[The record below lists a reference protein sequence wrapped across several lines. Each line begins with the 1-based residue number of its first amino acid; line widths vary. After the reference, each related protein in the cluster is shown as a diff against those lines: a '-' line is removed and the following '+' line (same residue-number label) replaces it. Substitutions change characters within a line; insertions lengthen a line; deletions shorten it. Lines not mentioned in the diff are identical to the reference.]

1 MLRMT
6 RWALVALALGLGWP
20 KLSAACSFAAEPAR
34 PIECAVSVALSVTV
48 DGAALF
54 PRNRTQAD
62 SLEQRL
68 RAEAIRKLGE
78 NRIAIDPEGHDF
90 RLEIRESPR
99 GKILIKLSSRGP
111 EAEDV
116 RSDADELP
124 SDQDVL
130 IQIFPGESWKTPDR
144 LERVALDLLD
154 RAISANSSFRCDPIR
169 TLSANGHY
177 AFEFPP
183 RHPEARER
191 YLSSLSEDGI
201 LDATDLRPIGSLFAL
216 SAAGKEE
223 RVSTF
228 RLAEEDLP
236 EQFLVADDGLYV
248 VGFDLRQRQSRRS
261 GLREGNTLIYR
272 ADGSVV
278 SRLTLDDLLTPG
290 DIEVLLRTFTINSCR
305 GLVGPLSAALDDE
318 RDRLLLTF
326 RHGETEH
333 EIAVDLE
340 TGQILTPRRDRLA
353 QMRVTSGVSI
363 APGDLDPKWLET
375 VCTEGNDPKAVFE
388 APDLFRESAAPFY
401 ARSIERPMPEYPT
414 IAKRARVQWTVEVE
428 VVVTESGRVACART
442 LRALMGMDKAALAA
456 ALRWRFRPFVVDGQ
470 PVRALGRF
478 SFRFGYTDPPE
489 SQ

>member
-1 MLRMT
+1 MLRKN
-6 RWALVALALGLGWP
+6 RWVLVSLALGLGWP
-20 KLSAACSFAAEPAR
+20 EHSAACTVSFKAR
-34 PIECAVSVALSVTV
+34 PIQCAEAVALTVTV
-48 DGAALF
+48 DGAAL
-54 PRNRTQAD
+54 PLAD
-62 SLEQRL
+62 LREAQRL
-68 RAEAIRKLGE
+68 EHRLLAAAIRRLGQ
-78 NRIAIDPEGHDF
+78 NRIAIDPEGDDL
-90 RLEIRESPR
+90 RLEILESSD
-99 GKILIKLSSRGP
+99 GGVLIAVSSGGVLTYDP
-111 EAEDV
+111 SPYAEPLAN
-116 RSDADELP
+116 RSDALAEILP
-124 SDQDVL
+124 AEFQA
-130 IQIFPGESWKTPDR
+130 TPND
-144 LERVALDLLD
+144 LKLVALHLLD
-154 RAISANSSFRCDPIR
+154 QAISGNRSYGCDPVR

-177 AFEFPP
+177 AFELPP
-183 RHPEARER
+183 SHPEARAR
-191 YLSSLSEDGI
+191 YFSELAKFGAFDPS
-201 LDATDLRPIGSLFAL
+201 DPWPTGSLLAL
-216 SAAGKEE
+216 SDEGEE
-223 RVSTF
+223 DRISTF
-228 RLAEEDLP
+228 RLAEEAAP
-236 EQFLVADDGLYV
+236 EQFLVADDGRYV
-248 VGFDLRQRQSRRS
+248 VGFDLRQPQSSRS
-261 GLREGNTLIYR
+261 DLRPGGNTVIYR

-278 SRLTLDDLLTPG
+278 RRLALGDLLTPG
-290 DIEVLLRTFTINSCR
+290 DIEVLLNTLTITSS
-305 GLVGPLSAALDDE
+305 GGWVGPLSAALDDE

-363 APGDLDPKWLET
+363 APGDLDPNWLET